1 MERRQVLTAC
11 GTVLTGILA
20 GCGGGGG
27 EATPTG
33 TAAPTATTTAT
44 PAATATDTP
53 EPTSTTTATE
63 AETPTAT
70 ATATPGPDGPTHDL
84 GESFTVGSGDE
95 AIGYRIIDLY
105 RADRVGNQ
113 ANSATADGTFL
124 IIILEL
130 SNPRSNSVSFPNNN
144 FLVWNEEQIL
154 YLDDNATP
162 KIGDDDRIDVQP
174 IGTTTVLAG
183 SSKTGAVVFDV
194 DPDRTYWIRINP
206 TGDSGESH
214 YVPIGSVSEVSE
226 LQGSF
231 T

>member
-1 MERRQVLTAC
+1 MERRTVLTAC
-11 GTVLTGILA
+11 GTVLTGMLA
-20 GCGGGGG
+20 GCSGGGGD
-27 EATPTG
+27 ATPTG
-33 TAAPTATTTAT
+33 TADSTATAT
-44 PAATATDTP
+44 ETPTATATDTP
-53 EPTSTTTATE
+53 DPTAT
-63 AETPTAT
+63 ATETPTAT

-84 GESFTVGSGDE
+84 GESFTVGSGSE
-95 AIGYRIIDLY
+95 AIGYRLIDLY

-124 IIILEL
+124 IVILEL
-130 SNPRSNSVSFPNNN
+130 SNPRNNSLSFPNNN
-144 FLVWNEEQIL
+144 FLAWNEEQIL

-194 DPDRTYWIRINP
+194 DPDRTYWIRISP
-206 TGDSGESH
+206 TGDSGETH
-214 YVPIGSVSEVSE
+214 YVPIVPVSEVQE